1 MHGIVLYTDG
11 GSRPNNGFGGSG
23 IHGYTW
29 DSDITYRGVGLTTHV
44 LTPTGY
50 QHKAEAPAAFSQE
63 LKAKP
68 VLSELGVAEF
78 MDKFHKHR
86 VTPVS
91 FFDTAHPLEFGTSN
105 NVAEMMAMVCGLRS
119 AVEYHK
125 TQRKLDCIYVRYD
138 SKYVGES
145 VMDNMETWAAN
156 DWTLSSG
163 EPTKNISE
171 VIQLMTVVREIEAL
185 GIYLGRKYVPGH
197 GDCPGNDTAD
207 RFATAA
213 VFMSKANNLN
223 PYSVTSATEQYWKS
237 ASEQRHPLL
246 THRFLYFDNH
256 ATTRERGVY
265 YVGNQGREIDLLG
278 KRESDGAYG
287 VVRLKDTLVGELET
301 IVDKQHSLP
310 IAVEAVVM
318 MDLDVVYGDHYRYLN
333 TLGGLYL
340 RQINDYRNDLVTQ
353 NKILITREYSPAM
366 LANRVY
372 DNVFKL
378 ESILGSYQNNPE
390 SLQITDITSTF
401 FDIEEV
407 KPKSKKGDNPHDIH
421 KNPVGLGSVGYFV
434 VLGEDGKP
442 VPVTEAVVGVS
453 YKYVIKDDVIV
464 GVSFIDVV
472 GKFFGED
479 QQPIEEVV
487 RLSMGIDMP
496 VRNAIR
502 KLADLNPKISLVT
515 WRIGVDFHNYAIVID
530 CDDAI
535 SIYAGMA
542 SNLRVTGT
550 TANEQEIQRQRII
563 ADRDKRLA
571 KKAPKKE

>member
-29 DSDITYRGVGLTTHV
+29 DSDIAYRGVGLTTHV

-50 QHKAEAPAAFSQE
+50 HHKAEAPAVFSQE

-68 VLSELGVAEF
+68 DLAELGVAEF

-91 FFDTAHPLEFGTSN
+91 FVDTAHPLEFGTSN
-105 NVAEMMAMVCGLRS
+105 NVAEMMAMVCALRN
-119 AVEYHK
+119 ALEYHK

-163 EPTKNISE
+163 EPTKNINE

-213 VFMSKANNLN
+213 VFMSKANNLT
-223 PYSVTSATEQYWKS
+223 PYNVASSTEQYWKS
-237 ASEQRHPLL
+237 ASDQRHPLL

-256 ATTRERGVY
+256 AASRERGVY

-287 VVRLKDTLVGELET
+287 VVRLKDTLVGELEAV
-301 IVDKQHSLP
+301 VDKQHSLP

-378 ESILGSYQNNPE
+378 ESILASYQNAPE
-390 SLQITDITSTF
+390 TLQITDITETF
-401 FDIEEV
+401 FNVEEV
-407 KPKSKKGDNPHDIH
+407 SKKGSETP
-421 KNPVGLGSVGYFV
+421 
-434 VLGEDGKP
+434 
-442 VPVTEAVVGVS
+442 AR
-453 YKYVIKDDVIV
+453 KYTIKEDVIV

-472 GKFFGED
+472 AKFFGED
-479 QQPIEEVV
+479 QQPIEEVT

-502 KLADLNPKISLVT
+502 KLADLNPKISLVS
-515 WRIGVDFHNYAIVID
+515 WRIGVDFHNYAVVID

-535 SIYAGMA
+535 AIYAGMA

-550 TANEQEIQRQRII
+550 TAVEQEVQRQRIV
-563 ADRDKRLA
+563 AERDKRLA
-571 KKAPKKE
+571 KKAPKKD